1 MVHKDAIAGE
11 RLLGILCLA
20 VLGVILSLGLW
31 PFYVPANDVAWLGK
45 RNGLRLGSD
54 STVIS
59 AGAFQAEG
67 RGPGSGSLEI
77 WLQPAWVW
85 VSSTFLAFRG
95 TGGGEPFRM
104 RQSLA
109 DLELRTGGTAKL
121 YVDEIFRQR
130 RPRFITVTSG
140 AAGTVVYVDGVAA
153 KAAPGFQ
160 LSATDFAGRLIL
172 GDSPEQTDSWAG
184 TLSGAAVYQGE
195 LTAAEV
201 LKHYQTWTQE
211 GRPEIDASER
221 CRALYLFDE
230 RAGTVV
236 RSRVDPGIDLQ
247 IPARYMVVDKKFL
260 EPVWE
265 EFSLS
270 GSYASAALK
279 NIVGF
284 VPVGFVFFAYL
295 SGVRGI
301 RRAALVTVLL
311 GTLISLTIE
320 VLQGFLPTRDSGTTD
335 LFTNTLGTWLGVW
348 LYLRLH
354 RWAAATFPWLPLFP
368 TPRR

>member
-1 MVHKDAIAGE
+1 MSTRSSGNGNRDSS
-11 RLLGILCLA
+11 R
-20 VLGVILSLGLW
+20 SLR
-31 PFYVPANDVAWLGK
+31 A
-45 RNGLRLGSD
+45 R
-54 STVIS
+54 
-59 AGAFQAEG
+59 
-67 RGPGSGSLEI
+67 
-77 WLQPAWVW
+77 
-85 VSSTFLAFRG
+85 
-95 TGGGEPFRM
+95 
-104 RQSLA
+104 
-109 DLELRTGGTAKL
+109 
-121 YVDEIFRQR
+121 
-130 RPRFITVTSG
+130 
-140 AAGTVVYVDGVAA
+140 AGTVVYVDGVAA
-153 KAAPGFQ
+153 KSAGFQ
-160 LSATDFAGRLIL
+160 LSAADFAGRLIL
-172 GDSPEQTDSWAG
+172 GDAPGQTDSWAG
-184 TLSGAAVYQGE
+184 TLFGAAVYQRE

-201 LKHYQTWTQE
+201 LKHYQTWTQQ

-236 RSRVDPGIDLQ
+236 HSRVEPGVDLQ

-265 EFSLS
+265 EFSWS
-270 GSYASAALK
+270 REYASAALK

-320 VLQGFLPTRDSGTTD
+320 VLQGLLPTRDSGTTD
-335 LFTNTLGTWLGVW
+335 LFTNTLGTWLGVL

-368 TPRR
+368 TPRQ

>member
-1 MVHKDAIAGE
+1 MVHKDAVAGG
-11 RLLGILCLA
+11 RLPGILCIA

-31 PFYVPANDVAWLGK
+31 PFHVPANDVAWLGN
-45 RNGLRLGSD
+45 RNGLRLGRD

-59 AGAFQAEG
+59 ASAFQAEEH
-67 RGPGSGSLEI
+67 GPGSGSIEI
-77 WLQPAWVW
+77 WLQPARVW
-85 VSSTFLAFRG
+85 VASTLLSFSG
-95 TGGGEPFRM
+95 TGHSEPFRM
-104 RQSLA
+104 RQSLT
-109 DLELRTGGTAKL
+109 DLELHEGGTSRL

-130 RPRFITVTSG
+130 KPRFITVTSG
-140 AAGTVVYVDGVAA
+140 VPGTEVYIDGVLA
-153 KAAPGFQ
+153 KTARFR
-160 LSATDFAGRLIL
+160 LSAADLAGRLIL
-172 GDSPEQTDSWAG
+172 GDAPGQTDSWAG
-184 TLSGAAVYQGE
+184 TLFGAAVYQRE

-201 LKHYQTWTQE
+201 SKHYQTWTQQ

-221 CRALYLFDE
+221 CRALYQFDE

-236 RSRVDPGIDLQ
+236 HSRVEPGVDLQ
-247 IPARYMVVDKKFL
+247 IPARYMVLDQKFL
-260 EPVWE
+260 EPFWE

-270 GSYASAALK
+270 RSYASAALK

-295 SGVRGI
+295 SGVRGM

-311 GTLISLTIE
+311 GALISLTIE